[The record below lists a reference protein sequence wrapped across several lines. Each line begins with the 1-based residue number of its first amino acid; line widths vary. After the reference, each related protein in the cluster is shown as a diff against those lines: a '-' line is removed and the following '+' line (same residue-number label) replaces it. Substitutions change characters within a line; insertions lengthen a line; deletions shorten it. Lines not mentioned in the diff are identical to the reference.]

1 MRTMR
6 RTDLLPKVLL
16 VLLSF
21 ALFFMAMILLLRL
34 IGLENVHQIV
44 QNAGIWAP
52 LLFIILCSF
61 SLIIAPLSGSSLF
74 IVGGALFGKENGFF
88 LSLIASILGCS
99 INFWIAKKLGRTVV
113 LRLIGRNNFKQLDKF
128 TGQVKGNRGIV
139 YLTLIMLLSQ
149 DLLSYAAGLTPIS
162 YRRFLVALLLSGT
175 VAVSTYIYLGSSLL
189 EALV

>member
-21 ALFFMAMILLLRL
+21 ALFFIAMILLLRL
-34 IGLENVHQIV
+34 IGLENVHQLV

-113 LRLIGRNNFKQLDKF
+113 LRLIGRNNFKQLDRF

-139 YLTLIMLLSQ
+139 YLALIMLLSQ

-175 VAVSTYIYLGSSLL
+175 IAVATYIYLGSSLL